1 MIKNNN
7 KDWLYILIP
16 TVVAGFI
23 IALNTI
29 TEPQKQVNVIQT
41 QTTQETKAP
50 AKPQPQKLSKPEC
63 DKLYTALQNYSL
75 YPLAGKEAE
84 IDSYYLKCSDYAQ
97 RDKNSYY
104 SAYYFALGTSA
115 KSKDNY
121 DEAIGYYKKAVDA
134 GQKTK
139 ERKHLLIYY
148 YALSDCC
155 FNSWKMEEAKKYA
168 LLAVLEKQRA
178 GKPRVGLVDYE
189 RLGDTSYNL
198 KQYDEAFEYYRKAIN
213 EIDYLRSLPGFQDYN
228 HQVEFDRK
236 LEKFTSILNGT
247 FD

>member
-16 TVVAGFI
+16 VVVAGFI

-29 TEPQKQVNVIQT
+29 TEPQKQVDIKPAQV
-41 QTTQETKAP
+41 QEKTEAP
-50 AKPQPQKLSKPEC
+50 AKSQPQKLSKTEC
-63 DKLYTALQNYSL
+63 DNLYQNLQNYSL
-75 YPLAGKEAE
+75 YKQAGKEAE

-104 SAYYFALGTSA
+104 SAYYFVLGTSA

-148 YALSDCC
+148 YVLSDCC

-168 LLAVLEKQRA
+168 LLAVQEKQRL
-178 GKPRVGLVDYE
+178 GKPRVGLMDYE
-189 RLGDTSYNL
+189 RLADTSYNL
-198 KQYDEAFEYYRKAIN
+198 KQYDEAFEYYRKAIA
-213 EIDYLRSLPGFQDYN
+213 EIDYLRSLPEFQDYN
-228 HQVEFDRK
+228 HQVEFDQK
-236 LEKFTSILNGT
+236 LDKFTSILNGT